1 MRTIEI
7 KAFQF
12 EELDSQTQEK
22 IIENNRTIN
31 VDSDFWYQCEL
42 DNYKTELKIKVK
54 NEFDIYRRTINITI
68 EDSFETAEKIIN
80 FFGKKSSIVYIAKT
94 FIRDRD
100 TLVKKYGEGNEKDG
114 YGVKEEFWS
123 EYDEEIEY
131 LEEEFRKEI
140 AEEILS
146 MLNSQYKYEISDD
159 AIKETI
165 IANEYE
171 FQEDGER
178 I

>member
-42 DNYKTELKIKVK
+42 DNYKTELKIKV

-80 FFGKKSSIVYIAKT
+80 FFGKKTSIVYIAKT

-100 TLVKKYGEGNEKDG
+100 TLVKKY
-114 YGVKEEFWS
+114 EF
-123 EYDEEIEY
+123 ENYDTDREY
-131 LEEEFRKEI
+131 LEEEFRREI

-146 MLNSQYKYEISDD
+146 MLTRDYEYETSDD
-159 AIKETI
+159 GIKETI
-165 IANEYE
+165 LANEYE
-171 FQEDGER
+171 FTEDGE
-178 I
+178 II

>member
-1 MRTIEI
+1 MRIIEI

-12 EELDSQTQEK
+12 EELDSQTKEK
-22 IIENNRTIN
+22 VIENNRTIN
-31 VDSDFWYQCEL
+31 VDSNFWYQFEL
-42 DNYKTELKIKVK
+42 DNYKTEMDIIV

-68 EDSFETAEKIIN
+68 EDSFKTAQGIVN
-80 FFGKKSSIVYIAKT
+80 FFGEKSSIVKTAKI
-94 FIRDRD
+94 FLKDRD
-100 TLVKKYGEGNEKDG
+100 ALIKKYGEGNDKDG
-114 YGVKEEFWS
+114 YGVKEEYWS

-146 MLNSQYKYEISDD
+146 MLTSDYEYQTSDD
-159 AIKETI
+159 GIKETI

-171 FQEDGER
+171 FQEDGEML
-178 I
+178 

>member
-22 IIENNRTIN
+22 IIENNRAIN

-42 DNYKTELKIKVK
+42 DNYKTELKIKV

-68 EDSFETAEKIIN
+68 EDIFETAEKIIN
-80 FFGKKSSIVYIAKT
+80 FFGKKSSVVYIAKT

-131 LEEEFRKEI
+131 LEKEFRKEI

-146 MLNSQYKYEISDD
+146 MLTRDYEYETSDD
-159 AIKETI
+159 GIKETI
-165 IANEYE
+165 LANKYE
-171 FQEDGER
+171 FTENGER

>member
-12 EELDSQTQEK
+12 YELDIQTQEK
-22 IIENNRTIN
+22 VIEKNRTIN
-31 VDSDFWYQCEL
+31 VDSDFWYEYEL
-42 DNYKTELKIKVK
+42 DNYKNELKIKV
-54 NEFDIYRRTINITI
+54 NGFDIYGKMINITI
-68 EDSFETAEKIIN
+68 EDSFETAEKIID
-80 FFGKKSSIVYIAKT
+80 FFGKEPTIVQTAKT
-94 FIRDRD
+94 FIKDRD
-100 TLVKKYGEGNEKDG
+100 SLVKKYGEGNEKEG
-114 YGVKEEFWS
+114 YNVKQEYWS

-131 LEEEFRKEI
+131 LEEEFRNEI

-146 MLNSQYKYEISDD
+146 FLTRQYEYEISDD

-165 IANEYE
+165 IVNEYE
-171 FQEDGER
+171 FTQEGEL

>member
-22 IIENNRTIN
+22 VIENNRTIN
-31 VDSDFWYQCEL
+31 VDSNFWYECEL
-42 DNYKTELKIKVK
+42 DNYKHELKIKV
-54 NEFDIYRRTINITI
+54 NEFDIYRRKINITI
-68 EDSFETAEKIIN
+68 EDSFDTAERIVN
-80 FFGKKSSIVYIAKT
+80 FFGKESSMVKTAKI
-94 FIRDRD
+94 FIKDRD
-100 TLVKKYGEGNEKDG
+100 SLVKKYGEGNEKEG
-114 YGVKEEFWS
+114 YSVKEEYWS

-131 LEEEFRKEI
+131 LEEEFRREI

-146 MLNSQYKYEISDD
+146 MLTSQYEYEISDD

-165 IANEYE
+165 LANEYE
-171 FQEDGER
+171 FQEDGEML
-178 I
+178 

>member
-1 MRTIEI
+1 MRIIEI

-12 EELDSQTQEK
+12 WELDSQTQEK
-22 IIENNRTIN
+22 VIENNRTIN
-31 VDSDFWYQCEL
+31 IDSNFWYECEQEI
-42 DNYKTELKIKVK
+42 YKTELKIIVS
-54 NEFDIYRRTINITI
+54 EFDIYRKTINITI
-68 EDSFETAEKIIN
+68 EDSFDTAERIVK
-80 FFGKKSSIVYIAKT
+80 FFNKKSSIVYIAKT

-114 YGVKEEFWS
+114 YGVKQEFWS

-146 MLNSQYKYEISDD
+146 KLTSQYEYEISDD

-165 IANEYE
+165 LLNEYE
-171 FQEDGER
+171 FTEDGER

>member
-1 MRTIEI
+1 MRIIEI

-12 EELDSQTQEK
+12 KELDSQTQK
-22 IIENNRTIN
+22 IAIENNRTIN
-31 VDSDFWYQCEL
+31 VDTDFWWQDEL
-42 DNYKTELKIKVK
+42 DNCKHELDIIV

-68 EDSFETAEKIIN
+68 EDSLSSAEKIVN
-80 FFGKKSSIVYIAKT
+80 FFGKESSIVKIAKT
-94 FIRDRD
+94 LIRDI
-100 TLVKKYGEGNEKDG
+100 KFINNKYEHDWYKL
-114 YGVKEEFWS
+114 EE
-123 EYDEEIEY
+123 ELEY
-131 LEEEFRKEI
+131 LEEEFRREI

-146 MLNSQYKYEISDD
+146 MLTSDYEYQISDD
-159 AIKETI
+159 AIKETF

>member
-1 MRTIEI
+1 MRTIKI
-7 KAFQF
+7 NAFQF

-22 IIENNRTIN
+22 VIENNRTIN
-31 VDSDFWYQCEL
+31 VDSDFWNQCEL
-42 DNYKTELKIKVK
+42 DNYKTELKIKV

-123 EYDEEIEY
+123 DYDEEIEY
-131 LEEEFRKEI
+131 LEEEFRREI

-146 MLNSQYKYEISDD
+146 MLTCDYEYETSDD
-159 AIKETI
+159 GIKETI
-165 IANEYE
+165 LANEYE
-171 FQEDGER
+171 FTEDGER

>member
-1 MRTIEI
+1 MRIIEI

-12 EELDSQTQEK
+12 WELDSQTQEK
-22 IIENNRTIN
+22 VIENNRTIN
-31 VDSDFWYQCEL
+31 IDSNFWYECEQEI
-42 DNYKTELKIKVK
+42 YKTELKIIVS
-54 NEFDIYRRTINITI
+54 EFDIYRKTINITI
-68 EDSFETAEKIIN
+68 EDSFDTAERIVK
-80 FFGKKSSIVYIAKT
+80 FFNKKSSIVYIAKT

-114 YGVKEEFWS
+114 YGVKQEFWS

-146 MLNSQYKYEISDD
+146 RLTSQYEYEISDD

-165 IANEYE
+165 LANEYE
-171 FQEDGER
+171 FTEDGER

>member
-1 MRTIEI
+1 MRIIEI

-12 EELDSQTQEK
+12 WELDSQTQEK
-22 IIENNRTIN
+22 VIENNRTIN
-31 VDSDFWYQCEL
+31 IDSNFWYKCEQEI
-42 DNYKTELKIKVK
+42 YKTELKIIVS
-54 NEFDIYRRTINITI
+54 EFDIYRKTINITI
-68 EDSFETAEKIIN
+68 EDSFDTAERIVK
-80 FFGKKSSIVYIAKT
+80 FFNKKSSIVYIAKT

-114 YGVKEEFWS
+114 YGVKQEFWS

-146 MLNSQYKYEISDD
+146 KLTSQYEYEISDD

-165 IANEYE
+165 LANEYE
-171 FQEDGER
+171 FTEDGER

>member
-7 KAFQF
+7 NAFQF

-22 IIENNRTIN
+22 VIENNRTIN
-31 VDSDFWYQCEL
+31 VDSDFWCQCEL
-42 DNYKTELKIKVK
+42 DNYKTELKIKV

-123 EYDEEIEY
+123 DYDEEIEY
-131 LEEEFRKEI
+131 LEEEFRREI

-146 MLNSQYKYEISDD
+146 MLTRDYEYETSDD
-159 AIKETI
+159 GIKETI
-165 IANEYE
+165 LANEYE
-171 FQEDGER
+171 FTEDGER

>member
-1 MRTIEI
+1 MRIIEI

-22 IIENNRTIN
+22 VIEDNRVIN
-31 VDSDFWYQCEL
+31 VDTDFWYQCEL
-42 DNYKTELKIKVK
+42 DNFKHELKIKVNK
-54 NEFDIYRRTINITI
+54 FDIYRREMNITI
-68 EDSFETAEKIIN
+68 EDSFDTAQGIVN
-80 FFGKKSSIVYIAKT
+80 FFDKESSIVYSAKT

-100 TLVKKYGEGNEKDG
+100 ALVKKYGEGNEKDG
-114 YGVKEEFWS
+114 YGVKEECWS

-146 MLNSQYKYEISDD
+146 MWTRQYEYEISDD

-171 FQEDGER
+171 FTEEGKL

>member
-1 MRTIEI
+1 MRIIEI

-12 EELDSQTQEK
+12 EELDSQTKEK
-22 IIENNRTIN
+22 VIENNRTTN
-31 VDSDFWYQCEL
+31 VDSNFWYQCEL
-42 DNYKTELKIKVK
+42 DNFKHELKIKVNK
-54 NEFDIYRRTINITI
+54 FDIYRREINITI
-68 EDSFETAEKIIN
+68 EDSFETAQGIVN
-80 FFGKKSSIVYIAKT
+80 FFGKKSSIVKTAKI
-94 FIRDRD
+94 FIKDRD
-100 TLVKKYGEGNEKDG
+100 ALVKKYGEGNEKDG
-114 YGVKEEFWS
+114 YGVKEECWS

-146 MLNSQYKYEISDD
+146 MLTSQYEYKISDD

-165 IANEYE
+165 LANEYE
-171 FQEDGER
+171 FQEDGEL